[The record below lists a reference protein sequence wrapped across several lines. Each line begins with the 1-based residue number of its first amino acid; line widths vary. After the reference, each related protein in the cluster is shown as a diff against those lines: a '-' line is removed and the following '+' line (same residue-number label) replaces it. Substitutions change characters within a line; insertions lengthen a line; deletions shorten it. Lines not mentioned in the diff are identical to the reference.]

1 MNRINIFKN
10 HRIWSVA
17 VLCLFVNVSLFAVT
31 FTEKNIKYE
40 VKGTDE
46 VKVIEGWVEDPLI
59 IPDVVS
65 HEGVL
70 YKVTSI
76 GGDIRNS
83 HRYAVSWGTT
93 IDYIKKIVFGKN
105 IQRIE
110 KQAFYN
116 CGFEEVVCN
125 EGLTDIED
133 EAFYNQHSSSLK
145 INLPEGLLTIGAKAF
160 WGTTLEQT
168 ELPSTLTSIGMSA
181 FYYCS
186 KLKNIVIPDGVTNIP
201 EDTFYDC
208 GLETVDVGNGV
219 TTIGASAFGKN
230 NIKQLT
236 LGKKV
241 KKIEKYAFTSCS
253 SIVQIKCL
261 AELPPSCQTD
271 FENSVY
277 ENAILYVPKG
287 SRPWYY
293 IGSVW
298 KNFEK
303 IEEKKLIGER
313 CKAPI
318 ISIIDNKINI
328 TCNTEESTI
337 YYSLKAVD
345 NVEKAKYDEPIMPS
359 TKYILT
365 AYAMTDEFDV
375 SETVSFQFTVIQE
388 DPTKVITIKADN
400 DDASVAVNGKN
411 ILISTANNTMQP
423 AIVSTTNGS
432 LVYDGTVSGQSVIPV
447 TQGGIYIVKAGNT
460 SKKVLVK

>member
-201 EDTFYDC
+201 EDTFKLCIY
-208 GLETVDVGNGV
+208 NHR
-219 TTIGASAFGKN
+219 TTKTN
-230 NIKQLT
+230 Q
-236 LGKKV
+236 
-241 KKIEKYAFTSCS
+241 KY
-253 SIVQIKCL
+253 
-261 AELPPSCQTD
+261 PS
-271 FENSVY
+271 
-277 ENAILYVPKG
+277 
-287 SRPWYY
+287 
-293 IGSVW
+293 
-298 KNFEK
+298 
-303 IEEKKLIGER
+303 
-313 CKAPI
+313 
-318 ISIIDNKINI
+318 
-328 TCNTEESTI
+328 
-337 YYSLKAVD
+337 
-345 NVEKAKYDEPIMPS
+345 
-359 TKYILT
+359 
-365 AYAMTDEFDV
+365 
-375 SETVSFQFTVIQE
+375 
-388 DPTKVITIKADN
+388 
-400 DDASVAVNGKN
+400 VN
-411 ILISTANNTMQP
+411 L
-423 AIVSTTNGS
+423 
-432 LVYDGTVSGQSVIPV
+432 
-447 TQGGIYIVKAGNT
+447 
-460 SKKVLVK
+460 